1 MAETLNTRVTRIEKN
16 LGEITEKQSHLD
28 DLVKILLNAQIR
40 TEKRFQET
48 DERIEKL
55 VSAIGKLIPAH
66 TSQWEVRRLT
76 CGM

>member
-55 VSAIGKLIPAH
+55 VSAIGKLIQHIPRNGKSGA
-66 TSQWEVRRLT
+66 
-76 CGM
+76 